1 MRLWLAATPKAA
13 PNPHRDWPVLKSAD
27 KQQVSVSKITRKANL
42 NTCTYSE
49 LCKVVKDA
57 SESSPCLTRCKKRCP
72 WCCRRYDDT
81 VEEVKRELIE
91 AKRRRH
97 SQTSLVHAEVAVAK
111 AAALSAAYNS
121 EREKY
126 YDAMMLELENACTQ
140 GKHSKT
146 WHWHSWE
153 EEKADQGSLR
163 WHPWRTHSDLGDTLN
178 EVAEPRDSYLCRTFL
193 QSSGSIGHTLPN
205 SFDEDEMSEAIQSLK
220 SNKAPGLDGKYAE
233 VFRILELWDVLL
245 RVLTHILLGDD
256 PPEMFPHTVLLP
268 IYKKV
273 ILQTQPNI

>member
-13 PNPHRDWPVLKSAD
+13 PNPHRDRPVLKSAD

-97 SQTSLVHAEVAVAK
+97 SQPSLVHAEVAVAK

-121 EREKY
+121 EHEKY
-126 YDAMMLELENACTQ
+126 YNAMMLELENACTQ

-146 WHWHSWE
+146 
-153 EEKADQGSLR
+153 
-163 WHPWRTHSDLGDTLN
+163 WRTHSDLGDTLN

-233 VFRILELWDVLL
+233 AFRILELWDVLL

-273 ILQTQPNI
+273 ILQTLPNI